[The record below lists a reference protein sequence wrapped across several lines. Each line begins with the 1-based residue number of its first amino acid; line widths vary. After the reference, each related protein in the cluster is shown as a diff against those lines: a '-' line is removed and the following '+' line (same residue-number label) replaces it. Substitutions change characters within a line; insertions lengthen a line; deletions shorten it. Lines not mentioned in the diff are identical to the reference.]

1 MKRAA
6 AFELQPFFISIESLR
21 ELGRRIGPEGRG
33 RRIGPYGPGDLK
45 LAHRTNSPT
54 ELIRLQN

>member
-21 ELGRRIGPEGRG
+21 KLGRRIGPEGRG

-54 ELIRLQN
+54 EPIRLQN